1 MIWKYLLHVPV
12 LRGTFLLLSCLQTSI
27 IPGGGVN
34 CLWRIV
40 HNSILRQHNTISS
53 AELRNNEAPAS
64 SLCSCFSGGSTS
76 STRDDCQRTAEL
88 VSTGT
93 CSYRLSQHSFMCTS
107 YMHRTCHVCLS
118 VSLSV
123 RLSVSLS
130 VCISVYLSV
139 CISVCLSVCISVCL
153 SLCISVCI
161 SVYLSVSLSV
171 HSTECSNN
179 AICCIFPLLPPA
191 YVETADKVTA
201 CHISFVLGFMS
212 SYLFVIWP
220 DYTGLK

>member
-139 CISVCLSVCISVCL
+139 
-153 SLCISVCI
+153 
-161 SVYLSVSLSV
+161 SLSV